1 MTHIY
6 KNIYL
11 FTDQKIIRKLLA
23 DGFEY
28 RFPLISHTREFLVL
42 QCSEEFFTA
51 SKSGKKLLSEDGSQE
66 LLRKGYFKLTDESL
80 RGYLDISSASS
91 DKTYIQNASVEKLLT
106 VDPSKMIQELD
117 HDESYLD
124 RYLDGATWPG
134 EPSSS

>member
-11 FTDQKIIRKLLA
+11 FTNQKTIRKLLA

-51 SKSGKKLLSEDGSQE
+51 SKSGKKLLSEDGRIITYE
-66 LLRKGYFKLTDESL
+66 GGCLIKLNL
-80 RGYLDISSASS
+80 
-91 DKTYIQNASVEKLLT
+91 KYICNNHS
-106 VDPSKMIQELD
+106 
-117 HDESYLD
+117 
-124 RYLDGATWPG
+124 
-134 EPSSS
+134 